1 MAYLQ
6 LATVKN
12 IYNVP
17 LISVDSYRT
26 ISGITPLANSSQTKK
41 INIPGANRNIT
52 NVSITYRFYYKSVPD
67 SSKRRV
73 GIELVYKDGGSE
85 VLYKDDE
92 YFNNYKMG
100 QFLIINYDLS
110 ITKSIEELNIII
122 DTDENT
128 LIDIYNYKVLCGSD
142 IFIEKRSIDPFFV
155 FSKNNNTYMQIAY
168 SKKKEVPIK
177 FNNYYLSSK
186 KQDVKITIA
195 CAYAYDDIWVSALG
209 ISVSG
214 VLDSGNKIIIEVD
227 GKEYDNVFLVNYDSF
242 IRSYN
247 VSIYIVSN
255 ECKELIFSK
264 VLDTMYLKTFIIN
277 EVAKTAQ
284 VSFTII
290 AAISYRSDNYNC
302 IFAINHSFEK
312 KLKVEGQI
320 AFYNIKCD
328 WYNNIINYNSLEDI
342 CDEYGNIIPSKA
354 HEYYMADFQFSDS
367 KAYTTIAAGDLG
379 YTYGS
384 GYIKMQFYTNRG
396 PTAITHPAFNNTKST
411 NIGGNIYKDEFTA
424 NIPYYEYVLE

>member
-6 LATVKN
+6 LTTTKN
-12 IYNVP
+12 TYNVP

-41 INIPGANRNIT
+41 INIPGANKNIT
-52 NVSITYRFYYKSVPD
+52 NVSITYRFYYKSV
-67 SSKRRV
+67 SNLSKRRV
-73 GIELVYKDGGSE
+73 GLELVYKDGESE
-85 VLYKDDE
+85 ALYKDDE
-92 YFNNYKMG
+92 YFSSYKIG
-100 QFLIINYDLS
+100 QFLVINYDLN
-110 ITKSIEELNIII
+110 IAKDIEELNIII

-128 LIDIYNYKVLCGSD
+128 LIDIYNYKVLCGSN
-142 IFIEKRSIDPFFV
+142 IFIERRSLDPFFV
-155 FSKNNNTYMQIAY
+155 FSKNNNTYMQIAH
-168 SKKKEVPIK
+168 SKKEEVPIK

-195 CAYAYDDIWVSALG
+195 CAYKYDGIWASTLD

-214 VLDSGNKIIIEVD
+214 VLDNGNKTIIEVD
-227 GKEYDNVFLVNYDSF
+227 GEEYNNVYLINYDSF

-264 VLDTMYLKTFIIN
+264 VLDTTYFRTFIIN
-277 EVAKTAQ
+277 EVPKTAQ
-284 VSFTII
+284 VNFTIMASI
-290 AAISYRSDNYNC
+290 PYRSDNYNC
-302 IFAINHSFEK
+302 IFVINHSFEK
-312 KLKVEGQI
+312 KLKVDGQV

-328 WYNNIINYNSLEDI
+328 GNNNIINYNSLEDI

-367 KAYTTIAAGDLG
+367 KAYTTITAGDLG
-379 YTYGS
+379 YTYSS

-396 PTAITHPAFNNTKST
+396 PTAITRPAFNNIKSV
-411 NIGGNIYKDEFTA
+411 NIGGNAYVDEFTA
-424 NIPYYEYVLE
+424 NIPYYEYVLK